1 MEGDH
6 DRRDGE
12 RKIIPLEA
20 VEAEHK
26 EAEAGV
32 AEPGG
37 PGGPWPP
44 QKFEWVGQ
52 SMFWPPPKIL
62 TTGPPKMGGQ

>member
-12 RKIIPLEA
+12 RKRIPLEA

-26 EAEAGV
+26 EAGV
-32 AEPGG
+32 KKADKER
-37 PGGPWPP
+37 
-44 QKFEWVGQ
+44 VAL
-52 SMFWPPPKIL
+52 S
-62 TTGPPKMGGQ
+62 